1 MSWRVDVRL
10 AGSGGQGLALAAT
23 VLAEGALVAGHTVT
37 VVQNHGPE
45 ARGGSSRSDL
55 ALSDGPIANPE
66 CPAPDLWLVLHQRA
80 WDRFVTPEVTAGR
93 GTVLVDG
100 DRVETGPVGPGVIPL
115 PFEAIARDE
124 LGAKVVAN
132 MLAVGALGCLLDR
145 IPLATLRAAAGR
157 RSPAAFAR
165 LNEEAVERGWSM
177 MVRARAGAAGR
188 TGDAGGA

>member
-37 VVQNHGPE
+37 VVQNYGPE

-55 ALSDGPIANPE
+55 ALSDVPIANPE
-66 CPAPDLWLVLHQRA
+66 CPFPDLWLVLHQRA
-80 WDRFVTPEVTAGR
+80 WDRFVTPAVAAGR
-93 GTVLVDG
+93 GTLLVDG
-100 DRVETGPVGPGVIPL
+100 DRVQTGRAGPGVIAL
-115 PFEAIARDE
+115 PFEAVARDE

-145 IPLATLRAAAGR
+145 VPLATLRAAAGR

-165 LNEEAVERGWSM
+165 LNEEAVERGWAM
-177 MVRARAGAAGR
+177 MTGARDGARGRMSHAGR
-188 TGDAGGA
+188 A